1 MPIFF
6 FDFTSEGMIE
16 TDDIG
21 TEFPSLEKAYLD
33 ACRSALEMSFE
44 KLRDRSD
51 PNLDSVEI
59 LDAERRPLM
68 HVPFS
73 EVLRPQ
79 CSPWPAVQ
87 NECSQI
93 IHACHTELARGKRLK
108 KEIDEELRKIQT
120 VTGAIR
126 TSLERLREAHVRT
139 A

>member
-6 FDFTSEGMIE
+6 FDFSSEGVIE

-44 KLRDRSD
+44 KLRDRND

-73 EVLRPQ
+73 EILRPQ
-79 CSPWPAVQ
+79 SPPWSAVQ
-87 NECSQI
+87 HECGQI

-108 KEIDEELRKIQT
+108 EEIDDELRKIQAA
-120 VTGAIR
+120 TGDIR
-126 TSLERLREAHVRT
+126 TSLERLRGPCI
-139 A
+139 